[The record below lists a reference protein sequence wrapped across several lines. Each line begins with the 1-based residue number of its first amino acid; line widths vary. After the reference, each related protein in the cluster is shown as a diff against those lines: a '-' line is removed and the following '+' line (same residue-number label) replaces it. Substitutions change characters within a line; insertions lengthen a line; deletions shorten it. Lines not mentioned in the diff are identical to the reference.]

1 MNFANLLTVGI
12 ASLTAVAIALPNLK
26 AQSPQTTTSPA
37 VAQSPTAQ
45 QDASDSPRRLAVTVK
60 VSEPQDLKVQEG
72 SVVKKGQVIA
82 ARDREKQR
90 LEGQR
95 IAASFS
101 IPSSESASR

>member
-1 MNFANLLTVGI
+1 MQWKAGLSLGI
-12 ASLTAVAIALPNLK
+12 AAAGILALVAVQPKKVDSLSKTVEQPAA
-26 AQSPQTTTSPA
+26 TSE
-37 VAQSPTAQ
+37 SRL
-45 QDASDSPRRLAVTVK
+45 SPRRLAVTVK

-95 IAASFS
+95 SQLTLS
-101 IPSSESASR
+101 LQRL